1 MASDLRTW
9 APFREPDR
17 FTREFDDLLNR
28 FLGGRAGRE
37 PALALMPALESFAD
51 QGKLVVRAD
60 LPGVD
65 PKNVEITVSGDQ
77 LTIRGKRERVH
88 EEKEHNLI
96 HREVSYGS
104 FERSLRLP
112 EGVKPEEIK
121 AAYHHGVLELTIPV
135 SDQPKT
141 RKVPVQVETK
151 S

>member
-1 MASDLRTW
+1 
-9 APFREPDR
+9 
-17 FTREFDDLLNR
+17 
-28 FLGGRAGRE
+28 
-37 PALALMPALESFAD
+37 
-51 QGKLVVRAD
+51 LVVRAD